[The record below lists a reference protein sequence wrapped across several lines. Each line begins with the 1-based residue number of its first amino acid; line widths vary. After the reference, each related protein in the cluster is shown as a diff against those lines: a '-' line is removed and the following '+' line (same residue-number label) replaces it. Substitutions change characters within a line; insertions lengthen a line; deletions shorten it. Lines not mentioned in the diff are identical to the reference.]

1 MELVYCNVRL
11 LRDHGA
17 ERKASNDVEHAKKTI
32 DKLQQQVSQIE
43 VGCGFSKSERDS
55 NFSVTEDDLQS
66 KLARMQEMFSSTR
79 SVSIFGLRGDQ
90 ADDPDLYPIR
100 LSGAVEYI
108 ESKNMGSLNMVIKS
122 QEIRLRA
129 WVLIQLI
136 RPPLEIPPKPIAC
149 FYVRFSAMAKS
160 APPQDYYRAVYL
172 SERTV
177 RGLKIQISAKQIDPI
192 LLVRMMRC
200 MSKKMACA
208 SWSTTTW
215 SASFQKVKTWL
226 PIFLKH
232 VVQLAILPWRLN

>member
-1 MELVYCNVRL
+1 MPSEFQSDFASKPSFYPPRKLGTTRDMELVYCNVRL

-100 LSGAVEYI
+100 LSGTVEYI
-108 ESKNMGSLNMVIKS
+108 ESKNMGSLNMGGLQSAESMIPSPANTNNSDSPPSTSTK
-122 QEIRLRA
+122 LA
-129 WVLIQLI
+129 K
-136 RPPLEIPPKPIAC
+136 RPIPT
-149 FYVRFSAMAKS
+149 
-160 APPQDYYRAVYL
+160 Q
-172 SERTV
+172 RT
-177 RGLKIQISAKQIDPI
+177 L
-192 LLVRMMRC
+192 
-200 MSKKMACA
+200 A
-208 SWSTTTW
+208 SD
-215 SASFQKVKTWL
+215 
-226 PIFLKH
+226 
-232 VVQLAILPWRLN
+232 